1 MISSVSSTPPS
12 AQVQQTQQYQ
22 QNIQAQK
29 TKQQEQPQDTVVL
42 SKQASGAS
50 DAAQGDPDHDGH

>member
-1 MISSVSSTPPS
+1 MISSVTSAPPP

-42 SKQASGAS
+42 SKQASEAGGVDTGGNSEA
-50 DAAQGDPDHDGH
+50 

>member
-1 MISSVSSTPPS
+1 MISSVSSTPPP

-29 TKQQEQPQDTVVL
+29 TKEKDEPQDTVVL
-42 SKQASGAS
+42 SKQASGA
-50 DAAQGDPDHDGH
+50 GDVDHDGDSH